1 MGRTFSKYETLGND
15 YIIVDA
21 AEGWT
26 LDDVAPRSVRNLCAR
41 GTGISA
47 EGVIWI
53 GRSEAGSPISVVASA
68 ADGSKPP
75 LNDSAARCVAAHL
88 ARTKRI
94 ATGRPV
100 SLDTGHGL
108 ARFVLISEEGSTKWW
123 TSIVIGQVNVAKKT
137 MLIGLPAGSLH
148 SVEHVDGVAV
158 VDPPPHEI
166 KEGDDSRWL
175 DAVFVDMGRPEIV
188 VNTAAMLGGDEE
200 LVIEALER
208 RYPVGTG
215 ITFARRLVSG
225 SVRARSFEIGRGF
238 TRGSGVSAAAAAGV
252 ERVCAW
258 QESNPFDVELDGG
271 TLQVHVDG
279 YAEGWHARV
288 TGPARWVFDGSLPD
302 GRADFVSSGPA
313 TSRRMP
319 ISVKPISV
327 NPSSVKPSS
336 VKPSSVKPS

>member
-1 MGRTFSKYETLGND
+1 MAPMGRTFSKYETLGND
-15 YIIVDA
+15 YIVVDA
-21 AEGWT
+21 ADGWT
-26 LDDVAPRSVRNLCAR
+26 LDEMAPRAVRHLCAR
-41 GTGISA
+41 GTGVSA

-53 GRSEAGSPISVVASA
+53 GKSEPGAPISVVASA

-108 ARFVLISEEGSTKWW
+108 ARLVLISEEGSTKWSS
-123 TSIVIGQVNVAKKT
+123 SIVIGQVNVAKTT

-148 SVEHVDGVAV
+148 SVEHVEGVAV
-158 VDPPPHEI
+158 VDPPPPAVGET
-166 KEGDDSRWL
+166 EEARWL
-175 DAVFVDMGRPEIV
+175 DAVFVDLGRPEIV
-188 VNTAAMLGGDEE
+188 VNTASMLDGDEE

-208 RYPVGTG
+208 RYPAGTG
-215 ITFARRLVSG
+215 ITFARRLVEG
-225 SVRARSFEIGRGF
+225 SVRARSFEIGRDW
-238 TRGSGVSAAAAAGV
+238 TRGSGLSAAAAAGV

-258 QESNPFDVELDGG
+258 QETNPFEVELDGG

-288 TGPARWVFDGSLPD
+288 TGTARWVFDGTLPD
-302 GRADFVSSGPA
+302 ARSDVMSTGPA
-313 TSRRMP
+313 TSRRIP
-319 ISVKPISV
+319 ISVKPS
-327 NPSSVKPSS
+327 
-336 VKPSSVKPS
+336 